1 MVSGTANADQRARA
15 GRLMTD
21 AFVTLAALLLAFLAF
36 DDITTDNATDFSVEY
51 LVLAACFLWLFVL
64 AIRLIREHD
73 VVLGATSLLVL
84 AVGAWGQRAIGP
96 RTVASLAPHYLA
108 TAAVF
113 AWWFT
118 LALVL
123 LRRGSSLLPEPESP
137 EM

>member
-1 MVSGTANADQRARA
+1 MVTTANADQRARA
-15 GRLMTD
+15 VRLMTD
-21 AFVTLAALLLAFLAF
+21 SLVTLAALLLAFLAF

-73 VVLGATSLLVL
+73 VVLGATSLLIL
-84 AVGAWGQRAIGP
+84 AVAAWGQRTIGP
-96 RTVASLAPHYLA
+96 RTVASLDPHYLA
-108 TAAVF
+108 TVAVF

-123 LRRGSSLLPEPESP
+123 LRRGWSLLPEPESP